1 MDANEYQTLA
11 MKTLNP
17 ALGKKDVL
25 INAVMGLCGES
36 GEVIDLVKKHL
47 AQGHELDREKMIN
60 ELGDVAWYLAECAA
74 ALDADLNEV
83 FEKNIEKLR
92 RRYPDGFDA
101 KRSIE
106 RDVKR
111 HSFYGEERVG
121 ENIKALFDDLL
132 HVWAADTCA
141 PRLRDGWSSDDPTLG
156 QCSVTAF
163 LVQDML
169 GGTVR
174 GILRDG
180 GNYHCYNV
188 VDGVVFDLTSEQFSG
203 ETLEYSDGDPVQSRE
218 VHFAKE
224 EKRERYELLKS
235 RLAEYQKR
243 EIINDGEK

>member
-1 MDANEYQTLA
+1 MEANEYQALA

-17 ALGKKDVL
+17 ALKDKDVL

-47 AQGHELDREKMIN
+47 AQGHELDREKMID
-60 ELGDVAWYLAECAA
+60 ELGDVAWYLAECAT
-74 ALDADLNEV
+74 ALGADLGEV
-83 FEKNIEKLR
+83 FERNIEKLR

-101 KRSIE
+101 KRSVE
-106 RDVKR
+106 RDKKS
-111 HSFYGEERVG
+111 HSFYGEEYVG

-141 PRLRDGWSSDDPTLG
+141 PRMRKGWSTDNPTLG

-163 LVQDML
+163 LVQDLL

-188 VDGVVFDLTSEQFSG
+188 VDGVVFDLTSEQFG
-203 ETLEYSDGDPVQSRE
+203 DEKLEYKDDDPVQYRE

-224 EKRERYELLKS
+224 EKRERYVLLKS

-243 EIINDGEK
+243 EK

>member
-1 MDANEYQTLA
+1 

-17 ALGKKDVL
+17 VLDKKDVL

-60 ELGDVAWYLAECAA
+60 ELGDVAWYLAECAT
-74 ALDADLNEV
+74 ALDADLDEV
-83 FEKNIEKLR
+83 FERNIEKLR
-92 RRYPDGFDA
+92 RRYPNGFDA

-106 RDVKR
+106 RNEKR
-111 HSFYGEERVG
+111 HSFYGEEYVG
-121 ENIKALFDDLL
+121 DNIKALFDDLL

-141 PRLRDGWSSDDPTLG
+141 PRMRGGWSRDNPTLG

-163 LVQDML
+163 LVQDLL

-174 GILRDG
+174 GILRDEE
-180 GNYHCYNV
+180 NYHCYNI

-203 ETLEYSDGDPVQSRE
+203 ETLEYRDDDPEQYRE
-218 VHFAKE
+218 VHFAKK
-224 EKRERYELLKS
+224 EKKQRYELLRS

-243 EIINDGEK
+243 GKINDGEK

>member
-1 MDANEYQTLA
+1 MEANEYQTLA

-17 ALGKKDVL
+17 ALGKHDVL

-47 AQGHELDREKMIN
+47 AQGHALDREKMID
-60 ELGDVAWYLAECAA
+60 ELGDVAWYLAECAT
-74 ALDADLNEV
+74 ALDADLDEV
-83 FEKNIEKLR
+83 FERNIEKLR

-106 RDVKR
+106 RDKKN
-111 HSFYGEERVG
+111 HTFYGMERVG
-121 ENIKALFDDLL
+121 ENIKALFRDLL

-141 PRLRDGWSSDDPTLG
+141 PRMQSGWSRDNPTLG

-163 LVQDML
+163 LVQDLL

-188 VDGVVFDLTSEQFSG
+188 VDGVVFDLTSEQFSN
-203 ETLEYSDGDPVQSRE
+203 EVLEYRDDDPEQYRE

-224 EKRERYELLKS
+224 EKMHRYELLKS
-235 RLAEYQKR
+235 RLEELRKSGNNY
-243 EIINDGEK
+243 